1 MNMIEE
7 AKKQIDALVR
17 RAYDSAAEK
26 GLLPAGAELKGTTE
40 IPKDPSHGDYACSY
54 AMSAAKAM
62 RMAPRKIAETLAGE
76 MDFSRFHRAF
86 YGAVGLGGVH
96 AVTVAAIC

>member
-26 GLLPAGAELKGTTE
+26 GLLPAGAELK
-40 IPKDPSHGDYACSY
+40 
-54 AMSAAKAM
+54 
-62 RMAPRKIAETLAGE
+62 APRRSPRIPATAT
-76 MDFSRFHRAF
+76 MPAPMP
-86 YGAVGLGGVH
+86 
-96 AVTVAAIC
+96 